1 MINNFLLKNKEK
13 LRKKNV
19 RNIKIFPEKEKT
31 KVKKR
36 PKKDIKIQLKKKRQ
50 KSEITAFSE
59 EQKNK
64 LAD

>member
-19 RNIKIFPEKEKT
+19 RNIKIFLEKEIT
-31 KVKKR
+31 KGKKR
-36 PKKDIKIQLKKKRQ
+36 PKKDIRIQLKKKRQ